1 MSLIFKTEGFE
12 ELNDQL
18 MSLARDIKS
27 PDELR
32 GFTKILSMSTRKAL
46 NPLAEN
52 VRSRAPY
59 DGDRPTS
66 KADQP
71 HLRNTVRVD
80 TRVPTAQDRKSVM
93 VNESDAYIGIVS
105 VKKSA
110 VSLSQEFGNA
120 RTNAQPYLRIAAES
134 GREQATNILK
144 SELSQ
149 RIPAYIKSLSRSRA
163 K

>member
-1 MSLIFKTEGFE
+1 MPMIFKTEGFE
-12 ELNDQL
+12 DLNNQL
-18 MSLARDIKS
+18 MDLAKDIRS
-27 PDELR
+27 TDEFK
-32 GFTKILSMSTRKAL
+32 GFKKILSMSTRKAL
-46 NPLAEN
+46 NPLADDM
-52 VRSRAPY
+52 RARAPY
-59 DGDRPTS
+59 DGDRPS
-66 KADQP
+66 NKSNQP

-80 TRVPTAQDRKSVM
+80 TRIPTTQDRKSIM
-93 VNESDAYIGIVS
+93 VNESDVYIGIVS

-120 RTNAQPYLRIAAES
+120 RTSAQPYLRITAEA

-149 RIPAYIKSLSRSRA
+149 RIPAYIKSLSKSRA